1 MTLKE
6 IFNYCLTHKCFEDVE
21 IYINGQ
27 PATQHHYYFKPDY
40 NTTDK
45 PSTLYK
51 IDLTTDKI

>member
-6 IFNYCLTHKCFEDVE
+6 IFNYCLTHRCFDDVE

-27 PATQHHYYFKPDY
+27 PATQHYYYFKPDF
-40 NTTDK
+40 NTTGE

-51 IDLTTDKI
+51 IDLTNI